1 MDQNEKV
8 LLKRNLLFFAESKNK
23 ALMSQ
28 PGKVALSKQII
39 KKINGMIDHGEIQ
52 SMLNV
57 EAAYDFCFE
66 KMQEDREK
74 LDDYAKEISTF
85 LS

>member
-1 MDQNEKV
+1 MDQNEKM
-8 LLKRNLLFFAESKNK
+8 LLKRNLLFFSESKNR
-23 ALMSQ
+23 ALRSQ
-28 PGKVALSKQII
+28 PAKVALSKQII
-39 KKINGMIDHGEIQ
+39 EKINGMIDQEEIQ

-66 KMQEDREK
+66 KMQEDGEK
-74 LDDYAKEISTF
+74 LDDYAKEINSF